1 MTGRDP
7 VRRTALGTYEDVGV
21 GLLLFG
27 VVLAAFVGPT
37 TVLTFLESTAGLR
50 SLPSIFWP
58 MLAATALAT
67 GMILVGMV
75 LLRIDQRDR
84 QRRLQEFDSP
94 PW

>member
-7 VRRTALGTYEDVGV
+7 VQPTALGTYEDVGV

-27 VVLAAFVGPT
+27 VVLGAFVGPT
-37 TVLTFLESTAGLR
+37 TILTWIESTAGVR

-58 MLAATALAT
+58 MLGATALAT
-67 GMILVGMV
+67 GMILVGV
-75 LLRIDQRDR
+75 LLLRIDQRDR